1 MLVSFPFT
9 DLSSAKVR
17 PAAVVAQPIGDDV
30 ILAFITSRA
39 ESVDPRAAHMLR
51 PEDPD
56 FAATGL
62 RAASTIRLNKLA
74 TLHRRVVRRRLGQLS
89 PSSRGHVSEALRYVF
104 EL

>member
-1 MLVSFPFT
+1 
-9 DLSSAKVR
+9 VR
-17 PAAVVAQPIGDDV
+17 PAAVVAPPIGDDV

-39 ESVDPRAAHMLR
+39 ESVDPLTAHVLR

-62 RAASTIRLNKLA
+62 RVSSTIRLNKLA
-74 TLHRRVVRRRLGQLS
+74 TLHRRVVRRRLGELS
-89 PSSRGHVSEALRYVF
+89 PSARGSVSDALRYVF